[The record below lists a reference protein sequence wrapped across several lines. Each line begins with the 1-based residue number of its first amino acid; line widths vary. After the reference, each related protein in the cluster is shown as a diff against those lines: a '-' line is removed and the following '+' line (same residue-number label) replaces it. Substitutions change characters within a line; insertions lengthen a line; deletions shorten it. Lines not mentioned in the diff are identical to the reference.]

1 MQETVKPYISCL
13 CADASNINDN
23 NLKIAGVISK
33 VSKILTKKNQMMAFA
48 TLSDTTADIEI
59 LVFPKILEKTSEIWE
74 EDKQVLII
82 GKKSERDENA
92 KIIADK
98 VYLIDENNIQ
108 EIIKQIPDNNKSYN
122 NNNYKKQIISKIYI
136 QLPRYFNSEI
146 HNQLKNIFEQF
157 PGSTQVLLTIQ
168 QSGILRKIE
177 TEFKIDY
184 NQLIK
189 QKIEDVVGGG
199 GVKVE

>member
-1 MQETVKPYISCL
+1 
-13 CADASNINDN
+13 
-23 NLKIAGVISK
+23 
-33 VSKILTKKNQMMAFA
+33 MAFA